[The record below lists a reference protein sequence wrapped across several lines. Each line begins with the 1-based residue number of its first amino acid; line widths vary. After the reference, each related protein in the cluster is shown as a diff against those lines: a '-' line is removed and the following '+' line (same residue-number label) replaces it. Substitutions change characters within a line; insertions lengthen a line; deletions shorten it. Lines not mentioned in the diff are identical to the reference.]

1 MNKDEIRKPTASPV
15 MRPVYSTNEDLMCGV
30 IDYNNRTY
38 LVDLK
43 DKDKLINSN
52 KHFVFANTNDI
63 YPSYSCNYKKFNY
76 LDFLF
81 AFDPDKSY
89 YVFLNGNHFD
99 LRNSNVQIYHLHHRI
114 ITQSYNVIKYIPGHY
129 LTMGQDANIM
139 KNPMWKIMEN
149 DKEYILMYC
158 EKDTICKL
166 CARSYQKIV
175 DFELNENA
183 GKKITWFKLQNGYIM
198 GSNNIYI
205 HQIIMNCYGNG
216 KGTNVISVEH
226 IDRNPLNNTLEN
238 LRTATRKEQEQNSK
252 GIAPGTKRERKQNA
266 QTLPDG
272 ITHDMMRKYVC
283 YYKDYANKEKTIL
296 REYFRVE
303 KHPKLD
309 KLWSST
315 KSNKVSL
322 QEKLQQANKV
332 VDDLEHDIY
341 PDKTEPTLPKY
352 VSLVIS
358 REKPHLVFEK
368 RTDDARL
375 NVKMVLPPEYDLQ
388 EQLAIFNDKI
398 STKYAGECIL

>member
-1 MNKDEIRKPTASPV
+1 
-15 MRPVYSTNEDLMCGV
+15 
-30 IDYNNRTY
+30 
-38 LVDLK
+38 
-43 DKDKLINSN
+43 
-52 KHFVFANTNDI
+52 
-63 YPSYSCNYKKFNY
+63 
-76 LDFLF
+76 
-81 AFDPDKSY
+81 
-89 YVFLNGNHFD
+89 VFLNGNHFD